1 MTVFVARL
9 VRSPNH
15 VADYFETE
23 LDLDVRAGLV
33 AGEQE
38 LVHVEFLEDGCLL
51 QLGDW
56 VTWRLV

>member
-9 VRSPNH
+9 VRLPNH
-15 VADYFETE
+15 VADYFETG
-23 LDLDVRAGLV
+23 LDLDVCAGLV

-38 LVHVEFLEDGCLL
+38 LVRVEFLEDGCLL